1 MNEKNTYSYSTQ
13 ENKEIQKIRDKY
25 IVQSERDTN
34 LERLRSLDASV
45 HSKATALSVA
55 VGIIGALILGA
66 GMSCIMVWSDKMF
79 VTGIILGVIGIII
92 TVIAYPV
99 YKIKSEKMRQKI
111 APEILK
117 ITDELMK

>member
-25 IVQSERDTN
+25 IGQSERDTK